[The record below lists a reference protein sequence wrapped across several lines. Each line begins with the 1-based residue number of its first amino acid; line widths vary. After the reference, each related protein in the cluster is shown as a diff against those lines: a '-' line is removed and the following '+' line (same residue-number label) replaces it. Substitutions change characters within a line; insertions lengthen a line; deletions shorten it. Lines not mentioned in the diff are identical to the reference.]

1 MLGGKRETETS
12 EGTWVEESL
21 KHLTPACGSRWLR
34 LKQGTRYGREA
45 FKTGL
50 GASPASVGHRSAG
63 WNSLDVLCRVAC
75 GEAREMSLVW
85 AGVEEVVGAQRC
97 EGGMVYRV
105 MCSVGRMK
113 TEGPR
118 DLLPAS

>member
-12 EGTWVEESL
+12 EGTRGEESFKYL
-21 KHLTPACGSRWLR
+21 ISVCGSRWLR
-34 LKQGTRYGREA
+34 LKQGTRYGGEA

-50 GASPASVGHRSAG
+50 GAYPANVGHQRAG
-63 WNSLDVLCRVAC
+63 WNSLDALCRVAC

-85 AGVEEVVGAQRC
+85 AGVEEVMGAQRC

-105 MCSVGRMK
+105 MCSVG
-113 TEGPR
+113 ENEN
-118 DLLPAS
+118 